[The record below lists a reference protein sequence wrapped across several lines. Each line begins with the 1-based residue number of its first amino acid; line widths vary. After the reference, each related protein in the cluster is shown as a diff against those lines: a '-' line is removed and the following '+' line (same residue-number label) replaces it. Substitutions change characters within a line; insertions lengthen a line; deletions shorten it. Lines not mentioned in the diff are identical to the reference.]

1 VYKFGIMWSR
11 ARIAA
16 VRPGL
21 LVASCLLASLP
32 CRAADP
38 GAAGP
43 WDALVLKG
51 GRVLHN
57 AKVMS
62 DEGDSLVI
70 RCDEGLVKVPKSIMP
85 QAANANPPPP
95 AAAGSTPAQE
105 MVMMPFNPDSAPTVP
120 EPQEKPKPKPK
131 PAPTPSPVQKA
142 ALNPVFKGCTITSFT
157 MRPFQTSL
165 GCAEVV
171 IQNGTEAPVLILP
184 GDIACI
190 TAEGKRLAG
199 RQIVMDGFPPIIRRR
214 QVVPPE
220 GSIDIV
226 VTFSNDALDTPT
238 VQWAR

>member
-1 VYKFGIMWSR
+1 MWSR

-16 VRPGL
+16 LRSGFM
-21 LVASCLLASLP
+21 VACCLLASLAS
-32 CRAADP
+32 RAADT

-43 WDALVLKG
+43 WDTLVLKS

-70 RCDEGLVKVPKSIMP
+70 RCDEGLVKVPKSGLP
-85 QAANANPPPP
+85 QAAIANPPPSAP
-95 AAAGSTPAQE
+95 VAAQAQE

-120 EPQEKPKPKPK
+120 EPQEKPKTKPK
-131 PAPTPSPVQKA
+131 PAPSPVPAAKA
-142 ALNPVFKGCTITSFT
+142 AQNPIFKGCTITSFT
-157 MRPFQTSL
+157 MKPFQTSL

-171 IQNGTEAPVLILP
+171 IQTGTEAPVVISP

-190 TAEGKRLAG
+190 TAEGKRLGG

-220 GSIDIV
+220 GSVDIL

-238 VQWAR
+238 VQWAK